1 MEDSSIVGSLHQE
14 YPNFSSIASSWE
26 NESQLVN
33 DEQHITLLLRD
44 VHHPRFYLK
53 QSNISRRGNVTHQE
67 KELKRLDV
75 IVKNQLNQKLKN
87 NRHARKMLLDFT
99 DRRPRNVM

>member
-1 MEDSSIVGSLHQE
+1 MEDSSIVGSLQE

-26 NESQLVN
+26 NESQLVS
-33 DEQHITLLLRD
+33 DEHITLLLRD

-53 QSNISRRGNVTHQE
+53 HSNISRRGNVTHQE

-75 IVKNQLNQKLKN
+75 IVKNQLINQKLKN